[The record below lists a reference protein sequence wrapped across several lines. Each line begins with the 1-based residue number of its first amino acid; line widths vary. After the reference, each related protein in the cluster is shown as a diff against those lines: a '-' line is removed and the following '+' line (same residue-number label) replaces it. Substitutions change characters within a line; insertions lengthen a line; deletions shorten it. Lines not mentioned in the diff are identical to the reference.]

1 MLPTFSPPGNGEEQ
15 EPRDQSPWPCSP
27 SAPRR
32 LHPGQ
37 EAALSQTST
46 AAPLQAGDGAARPG
60 GMGTPHTHTCCTCS
74 RRAAGWPG
82 SPRSRSVAGSSA
94 QVLYCSP
101 APPGRGRM
109 GGGGGHRQ
117 GTQGSERAHGSHL
130 QESPGP
136 TPSRSGLEGRGG
148 ASGVGRLPTGHLRH
162 GAMTTA
168 LWLHLQ
174 HPPGAG

>member
-60 GMGTPHTHTCCTCS
+60 EMGTPLTPVVHVPEELQVGLVHHV
-74 RRAAGWPG
+74 RDLLP
-82 SPRSRSVAGSSA
+82 VALHKFCIA
-94 QVLYCSP
+94 HQLLL
-101 APPGRGRM
+101 
-109 GGGGGHRQ
+109 GGGGWEGGTHRQ